1 MSDAIKT
8 TDFLAQAEDWRIV
21 SDGACAFYRT
31 SSLAESA
38 KLVSALAETP
48 ALAGQSYGIDVRRDG
63 VTVRTVTVR
72 EDIYGLTQADLDAA
86 QQVSAV
92 ARGMGLVPD
101 QSKIQNL
108 LIIPGAPD
116 IKAIMPFWQAVLG
129 YMPRPDSPDED
140 LVDPHDM
147 TNPFWFETMDEPR
160 GDGLGA
166 IHLAMWMPIEE
177 AQKRV
182 DAALAAGGHMVRDDF
197 APAWWTLADAYGNEI
212 DVATIAYRDG
222 PPPRES
228 AEG

>member
-1 MSDAIKT
+1 MTDHIKP

-31 SSLAESA
+31 SSLAQSA
-38 KLVSALAETP
+38 GFVTALSDIP
-48 ALAGQSYGIDVRRDG
+48 ALAGQTFGIDVRRDG
-63 VTVRTVTVR
+63 VTVRTVTMR
-72 EDIYGLTQADLDAA
+72 EDIFGLTQSDLEAA

-92 ARGMGLVPD
+92 AREVGLVSDP
-101 QSKIQNL
+101 SKIQSL
-108 LIIPGAPD
+108 LVIPGAPD
-116 IKAIMPFWQAVLG
+116 IKQIMPFWQAVLG

-147 TNPFWFETMDEPR
+147 TNPFWFETMDDPR

-182 DAALAAGGHMVRDDF
+182 DDALAAGGHMVRDDF

-222 PPPRES
+222 PPPPES
-228 AEG
+228 